1 MADDNPKQ
9 ANRFGTTRRAVLG
22 AVGAGGLAG
31 VAGCLGN
38 IGGGGGGGSVD
49 TVKYG
54 VLNPMTGPYAGLAA
68 EQRKGVKL
76 AIQTINDS
84 DEYEFT
90 IDAKYG
96 DTQADTETG
105 QQEAQRL
112 VEQHGASFLMGAI
125 SSSVALGLN
134 EFASEESVIYSP
146 GAAAI
151 PITGKNC
158 NKYVFRCETNTA
170 QIAEAC
176 SEWTLNNLGSR
187 VWFHIADYAYGQSV
201 LREWRSRMKKSS
213 ADFTEVGVS
222 RAEFGA
228 KNFDSFISQ
237 IKNSDADV
245 VVVGSTGGDLINFAK
260 QAKSQGL
267 VGQKKVMTT
276 TGTFQVVRGALGEAA
291 DGLYSG
297 TRYVPKIDVGDNQQF
312 VKAYEKANGTEPD
325 NFARVAYDS
334 IRMVAN
340 GIKEAG
346 SADPDE
352 VADTLAGLEMDTL
365 FGKNSFRE
373 CDHQAKNPVWVGRN
387 VFKGGKMVD
396 VKLINKVEGDQA
408 IPPCDQTGCQL

>member
-1 MADDNPKQ
+1 MANGNPGE
-9 ANRFGTTRRAVLG
+9 ANGFETSRRALLG

-31 VAGCLGN
+31 VAGCIDN
-38 IGGGGGGGSVD
+38 IGGSGGSVD

-54 VLNPMTGPYAGLAA
+54 ILNPMTGPYAGLAE

-76 AIQTINDS
+76 AIETINDS

-96 DTQADTETG
+96 DTQADVETG
-105 QQEAQRL
+105 QQEARKL
-112 VEQHGASFLMGAI
+112 VEQHSASFLMGAI

-134 EFASEESVIYSP
+134 EFANKEGTIYSP

-176 SEWTLNNLGSR
+176 SEWTLKNLGSN
-187 VWFHIADYAYGQSV
+187 VWFHIADYAYGKSV
-201 LREWRSRMKKSS
+201 LSEWRSRMKQSS
-213 ADFTEVGVS
+213 ADFTEVGVTK
-222 RAEFGA
+222 AEFGA

-237 IKNSDADV
+237 IKNSEADV
-245 VVVGSTGGDLINFAK
+245 VVVGSTGSDFINFAK

-267 VGQKKVMTT
+267 TNQKELMTT
-276 TGTFQVVRGALGEAA
+276 TATFQVVRGALGEDA
-291 DGLYSG
+291 DGIYSG
-297 TRYVPKIDVGDNQQF
+297 TRYVPKIDSGDNKEF
-312 VKAYEKANGTEPD
+312 VKAYKNANGSEPG

-346 SADPDE
+346 STDPDE

-365 FGKNSFRE
+365 FGKNTFRE
-373 CDHQAKNPVWVGRN
+373 CDHQAENPVWVGQN
-387 VFKGGKMVD
+387 VYNGGKMAD
-396 VKLINKVEGDQA
+396 VKLINKVEGDEA
-408 IPPCDQTGCQL
+408 IPPCDQTNCQL